1 MAFGVKVVRRGP
13 INLSRYSDAAMR
25 PVVEA
30 PTGLVALAACCI
42 MASSVPAAQAQQGGG
57 GDSIANIDTAPLF
70 TSQELLQF
78 TLIAD
83 LKQLKKDRS
92 EDSEYRP
99 AKIVSEVA
107 DGTSDTLDLK
117 VKTRGVFRLQRRTCD
132 FPPILLNFQREATAG
147 TVFDGQDKVKL
158 VTHCNEKRNEY
169 EQYVIQEY
177 LLYRI
182 HNLLTERSFH
192 VRPARITYIH
202 VGDTQDS
209 LTKYGFL
216 IEDEDQ
222 MAARNGAKILDVEGF
237 HQYEMEHDQMTLFS
251 VFQYFIGNADWS
263 VSALHN
269 VKIILDEQQSVPIA
283 VPYDFDF
290 AGAIDARYA
299 APPEDLGTRSVRDR
313 VLISHC
319 RTQEEFDRV
328 FELFRNRKDAIY
340 DLYRN
345 QLGLQEKYT
354 RRALEYF
361 DEFYETIDNP
371 RAVRREFL
379 RGCPRG

>member
-1 MAFGVKVVRRGP
+1 MRR
-13 INLSRYSDAAMR
+13 
-25 PVVEA
+25 VVEA
-30 PTGLVALAACCI
+30 LTGLAGLAACCI
-42 MASSVPAAQAQQGGG
+42 TISSVPVAQAQQGGA
-57 GDSIANIDTAPLF
+57 GDSIRSIETAPLF
-70 TSQELLQF
+70 SSQELLHF

-99 AKIVSEVA
+99 VRIVL
-107 DGTSDTLDLK
+107 GTAGDTSRTLELK

-132 FPPILLNFQREATAG
+132 FPPLLLNFPSEATAG

-158 VTHCNEKRNEY
+158 VTHCNQKRNEY

-182 HNLLTERSFH
+182 YNLLTEKSFQ
-192 VRPARITYIH
+192 VRPAHITYVQ

-209 LTKYGFL
+209 ITKYGFL

-237 HQYEMEHDQMTLFS
+237 HQYEMQHDQMTLFS

-269 VKIILDEQQSVPIA
+269 VKIILDERQNVPIA

-299 APPEDLGTRSVRDR
+299 APPEELGTGSVRDR

-328 FELFRNRKDAIY
+328 FGLFRDRKDAVY

-361 DEFYETIDNP
+361 DKFYETIDNP